1 MQAQLSDRDGSST
14 PYSSSGSESTG
25 RRTKW
30 NAQATATTSRAVPH
44 LRGQSKSVSEAGAG
58 ATLPAAETADAAEQP
73 LLQLVAFDDLQQ
85 TFARSCC
92 KASRRWCC
100 CCCYCCKQNLP
111 LQRPIGT
118 ASNAAAGAQA
128 IASLSGKSFPDLNNS
143 SSSSK
148 GASSRR
154 QLRAA
159 TGCRC
164 RCGSCCCNA
173 SEIATAGVA
182 SLRSTTR
189 PNDRDSSH
197 AHLESQLLFAGIS
210 ASWDQRVR
218 STHGSPA
225 GPLGSAP
232 FVVQRLQS
240 IHMGLPLQQQ
250 EEMRAATA
258 ANLAAVFRQEPQLQA
273 RALLELGAAED
284 TIPTLDL
291 FLDYRKP
298 RALQQHPLMQPT
310 LQLLKRLQRFALPLY
325 DQQLLQNACEDSVLY
340 PKLQGLEVPFRLLT
354 HDLLFLAAYSYL
366 ADLPAWSKPP
376 IRLLRIVGFLLLNAD
391 LQRQHQNW
399 QEQQSDAGDTGD
411 ETARS
416 ASAPSRHV
424 AFATANESD
433 AAPAVAADLEG
444 LMLEGASPEAMEALH
459 LQGLVLFNIQLIIKD
474 FEATLHRIEV
484 LCDED
489 LLVDGD
495 PYEALQSLTT
505 FLQQHGF
512 SLHSFRFKHG
522 STITSSTTNGT
533 RTSTSCASNAPG
545 QPLTASMLQ
554 AVATER
560 GSAPL
565 EMHGT
570 SRSNRRSEHVASP
583 DVCGMQDK
591 PVDSGV
597 ACNCCRCQGDGC
609 FDDDSEGEPFLA
621 ASVAGD
627 SDNEDVGGNDED
639 NVDGMLRPHV
649 LREDVYSQSAGER
662 GIGDALASAFYSLLK
677 TLDDD
682 RGRRKKQQD
691 GWPRVSIHSV
701 LYVRNGGNA
710 GDSAADDAATAAAA
724 AVAAEIAEQQ
734 RMRVENEQWRQQQ
747 RRQTTEEA
755 DGTGSIFSF
764 FEADDTEPE
773 ESMLSFLDEWY

>member
-1 MQAQLSDRDGSST
+1 
-14 PYSSSGSESTG
+14 
-25 RRTKW
+25 
-30 NAQATATTSRAVPH
+30 
-44 LRGQSKSVSEAGAG
+44 
-58 ATLPAAETADAAEQP
+58 
-73 LLQLVAFDDLQQ
+73 
-85 TFARSCC
+85 
-92 KASRRWCC
+92 
-100 CCCYCCKQNLP
+100 
-111 LQRPIGT
+111 
-118 ASNAAAGAQA
+118 
-128 IASLSGKSFPDLNNS
+128 
-143 SSSSK
+143 
-148 GASSRR
+148 
-154 QLRAA
+154 
-159 TGCRC
+159 
-164 RCGSCCCNA
+164 
-173 SEIATAGVA
+173 
-182 SLRSTTR
+182 
-189 PNDRDSSH
+189 
-197 AHLESQLLFAGIS
+197 
-210 ASWDQRVR
+210 
-218 STHGSPA
+218 
-225 GPLGSAP
+225 
-232 FVVQRLQS
+232 
-240 IHMGLPLQQQ
+240 MGLPLQQQ

-459 LQGLVLFNIQLIIKD
+459 LQG
-474 FEATLHRIEV
+474 
-484 LCDED
+484 
-489 LLVDGD
+489 
-495 PYEALQSLTT
+495 
-505 FLQQHGF
+505 
-512 SLHSFRFKHG
+512 
-522 STITSSTTNGT
+522 
-533 RTSTSCASNAPG
+533 
-545 QPLTASMLQ
+545 
-554 AVATER
+554 
-560 GSAPL
+560 
-565 EMHGT
+565 
-570 SRSNRRSEHVASP
+570 
-583 DVCGMQDK
+583 
-591 PVDSGV
+591 
-597 ACNCCRCQGDGC
+597 
-609 FDDDSEGEPFLA
+609 EPFLA

-662 GIGDALASAFYSLLK
+662 GIATCIENVYLDGAPLYASVYFADTAPIDLPLPHSFSLIFSAPVTTVMPLLATAGPLNASLYCGFTPLCTAGDALASAFYSLLK